1 MDAFGCYALG
11 AILWL
16 LNIYT
21 ILLFVYA
28 IVSWIPDL
36 RGRWVYYLAR
46 VIEPVLVP
54 IRRVIPPIGG
64 FDIAFLVLLLVI
76 QLLIRPALQHAA
88 FGACPL

>member
-1 MDAFGCYALG
+1 MNGFSCT
-11 AILWL
+11 AIDVVMWL
-16 LNIYT
+16 LNVYT
-21 ILLFVYA
+21 IALFAYA

-46 VIEPVLVP
+46 VIEPVLIP

-76 QLLIRPALQHAA
+76 QLLIRPALQHFA
-88 FGACPL
+88 FNVCYF